1 MKDYRHIIPQS
12 KGDESYIEPLLNSN
26 IDDIKPAIPELLE
39 WLADGNWPQFGVIA
53 DYLEPHLNKIQDEIA
68 VVLQSKDPV
77 WKYWVLLLILNS
89 DEVPGATIMAEVTR
103 IAQHPQP
110 GETDEEADEIARDIL
125 LKFAPGV

>member
-12 KGDESYIEPLLNSN
+12 KDDEDYIEPLLNSN

-39 WLADGNWPQFGVIA
+39 WLQDGNWPQAHVIA

-68 VVLQSKDPV
+68 VVLQSNDDI
-77 WKYWVLLLILNS
+77 WKYWVLLLILGS

-103 IAQHPQP
+103 IAQHPQR
-110 GETDEEADEIARDIL
+110 GETEQEADEIAQDIL
-125 LKFAPGV
+125 QKFTPAK